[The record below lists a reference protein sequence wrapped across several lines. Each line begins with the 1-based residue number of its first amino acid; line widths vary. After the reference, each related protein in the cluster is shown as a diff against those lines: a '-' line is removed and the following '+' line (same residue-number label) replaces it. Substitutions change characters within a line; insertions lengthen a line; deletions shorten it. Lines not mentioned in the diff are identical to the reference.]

1 MTPRKRVAKLAT
13 NRLHVR
19 QLGQVAFG
27 PPALAVLILVLTLG
41 TTARAHAQAP
51 PTITAS
57 YDPSE
62 YVVAEGASVT
72 VTVALSE
79 GPLQSTEIP
88 LAVQSGGTA
97 AAGDYGGVPSSLTF
111 AVGETAKSFTFTATD
126 ESDAEMSE
134 TVVLGFGTL
143 PDGVTGGATSTVTIV
158 DNDNGVNI
166 LLITADDL
174 NWDSVGAFGSLVE
187 GATPNL
193 DPLAAAGMRFEHAHV
208 MVAVCTP
215 SRSAVMTGRYPNLSG
230 GQGFHDLRMEGVP
243 ILPVVLRSAGYT
255 VGVLGRVNA
264 STPYDETTFEWDMA
278 EAKDLGKERNPEA
291 YYSRM
296 KTFVQGATEEGRP
309 FFLMVN
315 SADPH
320 RRFYGNDPDEWY
332 DDLDPP
338 AAVPSRTFSADEV
351 AVPGF
356 LPDLPEVRLEI
367 AEYYGSVRRLD
378 DLVGRV
384 LDALDETG
392 VAANTIVTFISDN
405 GMAFPFAKKNVY
417 LNSTRTPLI
426 MRWPGVIEP
435 GSVDS
440 DHMISAI
447 DYLPTV
453 LDAAGVTLPDGVNG
467 SSALPLLRGEMQEGR
482 DRVFTQHDYHS
493 LEHYFQG
500 LLPMR
505 SVQSRKF
512 GYIFNA
518 WADGTREFT
527 SSTQSGRSRS
537 SGASP

>member
-1 MTPRKRVAKLAT
+1 MRRAGPSAEAPFVRPHAVRNRHTYGAPDSLVTPRKRVAKLAT

-19 QLGQVAFG
+19 QLGRVAFG
-27 PPALAVLILVLTLG
+27 PSALAALILVFALG

-51 PTITAS
+51 STITAS
-57 YDPSE
+57 YDASE
-62 YVVAEGASVT
+62 YVIAEGASVT

-79 GPLQSTEIP
+79 GPPQSTEIP

-97 AAGDYGGVPSSLTF
+97 ATDDYGGVPSSLTF

-126 ESDAEMSE
+126 ESDAEQSE
-134 TVVLGFGTL
+134 TVVLGFRTL
-143 PDGVTGGATSTVTIV
+143 PDGVTGGGTSTVTIV
-158 DNDNGVNI
+158 DDDNGVNI

-174 NWDSVGAFGSLVE
+174 NWHSVGVFGSPVE

-193 DPLAAAGMRFEHAHV
+193 DRLAAAGMRFEHAHV

-243 ILPVVLRSAGYT
+243 ILPAVLRYAGYA

-320 RRFYGNDPDEWY
+320 RRLYGNDPDEWY

-351 AVPGF
+351 ATYTTTDPEDQTVIWQLTGEDQGRF
-356 LPDLPEVRLEI
+356 VFSNGLLRFVTTPDFESPADAGGNNEYSVTVR
-367 AEYYGSVRRLD
+367 ASDG
-378 DLVGRV
+378 
-384 LDALDETG
+384 
-392 VAANTIVTFISDN
+392 ANTVAHAVTVTVTN
-405 GMAFPFAKKNVY
+405 EE
-417 LNSTRTPLI
+417 
-426 MRWPGVIEP
+426 EP
-435 GSVDS
+435 G
-440 DHMISAI
+440 
-447 DYLPTV
+447 
-453 LDAAGVTLPDGVNG
+453 TLSL
-467 SSALPLLRGEMQEGR
+467 SSSSR
-482 DRVFTQHDYHS
+482 
-493 LEHYFQG
+493 
-500 LLPMR
+500 R
-505 SVQSRKF
+505 SM
-512 GYIFNA
+512 
-518 WADGTREFT
+518 
-527 SSTQSGRSRS
+527 
-537 SGASP
+537 PC